1 MTKDRRQLH
10 IADVRRA
17 TGRVAFVLELD
28 VCRYTPLT
36 VCAAE
41 LRFAKAAQ
49 CNTGA
54 LTRSGRN
61 EYRFISRG

>member
-28 VCRYTPLT
+28 VCRYSIDS
-36 VCAAE
+36 
-41 LRFAKAAQ
+41 LR
-49 CNTGA
+49 G
-54 LTRSGRN
+54 
-61 EYRFISRG
+61 